1 LGVEIL
7 RIPQGPS
14 VERSSRLQRR
24 YARRVA
30 DDLETRLA
38 ARAKRD
44 GVEFRVERRPD
55 GMWEVGF
62 WSRVGIPAGI
72 GPEGMMLVGAEA
84 TTREQAV
91 AELAA
96 LLDAEDEE
104 GTT

>member
-1 LGVEIL
+1 LT
-7 RIPQGPS
+7 R
-14 VERSSRLQRR
+14 VERSSGDTLES
-24 YARRVA
+24 VV

-55 GMWEVGF
+55 GMWDVGF

-84 TTREQAV
+84 TTREHAV